1 MFKELTKSLG
11 DIEDNDVSVMIS
23 SFYDIPMKN
32 KEKQAIQKLRNFL
45 NLLEDRVDGKRQ
57 IEREEKTYIGEVKES
72 IEILRQYAAKLND

>member
-32 KEKQAIQKLRNFL
+32 KEKQAIQNLRNFL